1 MRKTIVLMTMFFC
14 CVLVPMHAVA
24 GVPTDNVRDRVNE
37 ALEILRDPSLKGDSK
52 KKEKEARIRSVS
64 ERMFEFEEL
73 SKRTLGAHWKK
84 LSPDQR
90 QEFMS
95 LYKAILEDAYME
107 KIVAYTDEEV
117 LFEREVPLSEKTAE
131 VRTTVKTK
139 TADVP
144 INYRVIQRDG
154 QWKVYD
160 VVIEGISLINN
171 YRSQFREIL
180 SSKTPEDLLD
190 VMRKKVG
197 KA

>member
-1 MRKTIVLMTMFFC
+1 MRKTIVLMAMFC

-95 LYKAILEDAYME
+95 LYKSILEDAYME

>member
-1 MRKTIVLMTMFFC
+1 MRKTIVLMAMFC

-95 LYKAILEDAYME
+95 LYKSILEDAYME

-131 VRTTVKTK
+131 VRTTVRTK